1 MVLRIILSIHGLS
14 FGRHVNV
21 TLGINC
27 SAVSV
32 KMSLNCSLIIFM
44 LSLVLIKDQST
55 ESNLFFIN
63 CKFASSY
70 FHIVYFIS

>member
-1 MVLRIILSIHGLS
+1 MDLCIILSIHGLS

-21 TLGINC
+21 TLGIHC

-32 KMSLNCSLIIFM
+32 KMSLNFSLIIFM
-44 LSLVLIKDQST
+44 LTSVLIKDQLT

-63 CKFASSY
+63 CMFASSY
-70 FHIVYFIS
+70 FHIVLL